1 MLTLEV
7 RASNAAAIALY
18 RSCGLGSIGRRP
30 NYYRQPPEDALL
42 LARAFD
48 SGGKGMAPPVFIDEP
63 HVEPPQLEMLMQSS
77 GAAAPIIR
85 RAGNTT
91 EAREEEEQP
100 PEITPLGE
108 LLGVIPPP

>member
-1 MLTLEV
+1 M
-7 RASNAAAIALY
+7 RAVWPEDGLKVAAKNERVAAKNKRSY
-18 RSCGLGSIGRRP
+18 RE
-30 NYYRQPPEDALL
+30 PPEDALL

-91 EAREEEEQP
+91 EAEEEEQP